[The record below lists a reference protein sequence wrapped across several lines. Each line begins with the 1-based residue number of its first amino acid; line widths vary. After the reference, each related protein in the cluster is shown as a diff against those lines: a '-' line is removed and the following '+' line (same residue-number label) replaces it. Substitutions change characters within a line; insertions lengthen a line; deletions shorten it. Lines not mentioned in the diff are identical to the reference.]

1 MNTIKIYLKDS
12 GSIAE
17 LYKDFRLYAGSYQ
30 DKSIKIYV
38 PKSMVYQSGELNTM
52 LTTVKVGAILTNE
65 KGQKITTK
73 SYAVVYI
80 AEELVNGVDYLVY
93 ERKLPKE
100 FSAVAG
106 NQILVVNVENML
118 NQGEEQQVLSVI
130 TTQTAVLEV
139 LDSAILNKNEVVEP
153 TEIDLINGQINDIYQ
168 AIGLGEID
176 YGDVINRVE
185 TLENNSVTLNTEQT
199 ITATKTID
207 LPMNVGN
214 GHRGLVFK
222 KGSGGGTVPVAIEF
236 VDSNNDSIA
245 LVSPASDGVYFSG
258 NITFM
263 HNRNNFSIDE
273 VPTKI
278 EMSVDPSNYV
288 LTTNLKNDS
297 NTVLS
302 TARVDLP
309 LESMVVNG
317 TYDSE
322 TKEVVLTLQNGNEV
336 RFSVADL
343 VSGLVSQTDFDN
355 IVNNTTKIKNSNGG
369 FAGGSLAQAN
379 SGGAIGRFANADYG
393 GAVGQSATASS
404 GGAVGENATTSIG
417 GAIGWNAKSDH
428 GGAIGASAKTSNGF
442 AGGYI
447 AQTIDASGNG
457 IDAIQL
463 GTGTNQTEKSLQVY
477 DYTLMNA
484 DGTIPAE
491 RLTNETTARETA
503 DSELQTG
510 IDNIV
515 NNTTLIQSSAGG
527 FSAGYNSKSGFGAAI
542 GRTANASQGG
552 AVGHSARTRDGGSV
566 GHGSYS
572 NDGGAVGGQSYS
584 DNGGAVGYLARTS
597 DGFAGGYNARAVDS
611 NSRGI
616 DAIQLGTG
624 TNSTA
629 KTLQVYNDNIY
640 NANTHTLT
648 VTGAIT
654 DGTNSITIGEIV
666 NNIGGVSAVLGNTE
680 DLGA

>member
-100 FSAVAG
+100 FCAIAG
-106 NQILVVNVENML
+106 NQTVVINVENML
-118 NQGEEQQVLSVI
+118 NESEQKTVLSII
-130 TTQTAVLEV
+130 TSQTAVLEV
-139 LDSAILNKNEVVEP
+139 LDSANLDKNEVVEP
-153 TEIDLINGQINDIYQ
+153 TELDLVNAQINDIYQ
-168 AIGLGEID
+168 AIGLGEIN

-214 GHRGLVFK
+214 GYRGLVFK

-236 VDSNNDSIA
+236 VDSNNNSIA

-258 NITFM
+258 NITFT
-263 HNRNNFSIDE
+263 HNLNNFSIDE

-288 LTTNLKNDS
+288 LTTNLKNNS

-302 TARVDLP
+302 TATVDLP

-355 IVNNTTKIKNSNGG
+355 IVNNTTKIENSSGG
-369 FAGGSLAQAN
+369 FAGGENALASYGGAVGGN
-379 SGGAIGRFANADYG
+379 ARATNGGAVGGGAYATNGGAVGNGARTDSGGAIGENATSTTG
-393 GAVGQSATASS
+393 GAVGY
-404 GGAVGENATTSIG
+404 G
-417 GAIGWNAKSDH
+417 
-428 GGAIGASAKTSNGF
+428 AKTSGGF
-442 AGGYI
+442 AGGNQ
-447 AQTIDASGNG
+447 AKAIDSSNNG

-463 GTGTNQTEKSLQVY
+463 GTGTN
-477 DYTLMNA
+477 
-484 DGTIPAE
+484 
-491 RLTNETTARETA
+491 
-503 DSELQTG
+503 
-510 IDNIV
+510 
-515 NNTTLIQSSAGG
+515 
-527 FSAGYNSKSGFGAAI
+527 
-542 GRTANASQGG
+542 
-552 AVGHSARTRDGGSV
+552 
-566 GHGSYS
+566 S
-572 NDGGAVGGQSYS
+572 NP
-584 DNGGAVGYLARTS
+584 
-597 DGFAGGYNARAVDS
+597 
-611 NSRGI
+611 
-616 DAIQLGTG
+616 
-624 TNSTA
+624 
-629 KTLQVYNDNIY
+629 KTLQVYDDNIY

-648 VTGAIT
+648 VTGGITDGTNSITIANTPQLDTANTFTKSNEFIMDMSSDAGIPIVISIPNTGGYLNPYIRFKYHNDDIGDISMDSVPLGSGLIQSMRIVGRKGMIIGAGESSIGFISDTITNVFSVVPGALGYDYNRKLDLGSADRQWKDIYLSGNLT

-680 DLGA
+680 DLGV